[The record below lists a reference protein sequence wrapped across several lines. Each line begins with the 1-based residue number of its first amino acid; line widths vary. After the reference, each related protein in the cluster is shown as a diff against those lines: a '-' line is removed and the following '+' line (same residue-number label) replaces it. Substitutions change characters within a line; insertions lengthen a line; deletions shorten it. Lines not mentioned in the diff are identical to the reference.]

1 MDFDLFSKNSTLF
14 SHDRKQ
20 RSMLIILA
28 VLILAILIV
37 LYFGLWR
44 SVPEPSVGVDLS
56 VTGEI
61 ESSRDI
67 LEGLAEKIDFD
78 ANFLKS
84 SYFKDLKVYGEWPL
98 EVDDKGRTNP
108 FLPY

>member
-1 MDFDLFSKNSTLF
+1 
-14 SHDRKQ
+14 
-20 RSMLIILA
+20 MLVILA
-28 VLILAILIV
+28 ALVLAILIV

-44 SVPEPSVGVDLS
+44 SAPESAVSVEPSVLGV
-56 VTGEI
+56 E
-61 ESSRDI
+61 DI
-67 LEGLAEKIDFD
+67 LVGLAEKIDFD

-98 EVDDKGRTNP
+98 EIDDKGRTNP